1 MPHSP
6 LDQEAPM
13 SDAILKADHV
23 TKHGGG
29 ASAGTWQ
36 GPRLR
41 GCQSAGAQPCRVRR
55 WMGRLQ

>member
-1 MPHSP
+1 
-6 LDQEAPM
+6 M